1 MRRRKFEGSRSRLG
15 WGNLC
20 EPVRSEP
27 APIRGMP
34 TLQNEAMQAQQEL
47 KENEK
52 TSDGVMED
60 DDVV

>member
-1 MRRRKFEGSRSRLG
+1 
-15 WGNLC
+15 
-20 EPVRSEP
+20 
-27 APIRGMP
+27 MP